1 MREAARLERDR
12 DARES
17 AGLFLAWGLHLAEE
31 AIATGAG
38 IARAFVDPSL
48 ASRRQGA
55 SILARLAAL
64 RIERLEVRP
73 ALLDTIAAGAG
84 DQGLLLLIRREAPA
98 LDALF
103 AAHPALAVGAHGVQD
118 PGNVGTL
125 ARSARAFGA
134 AALLAFEGT
143 ADPFGSRAVRA
154 GMGAH
159 FRLPIATVAWDKGL
173 DAARTAGMRVVAAD
187 LSGQPLAEADLAG
200 PLLLVVGSEGRGLPA
215 ALRDRADVRVRIPM
229 ATGAESLNVQT
240 AAAVL
245 LYETA
250 RRRGFAG
257 LDEPI

>member
-1 MREAARLERDR
+1 VREAARLERDR
-12 DARES
+12 DAREA

-31 AIATGAG
+31 AIATRAA
-38 IARAFVDPSL
+38 ITRAFVDPSL
-48 ASRRQGA
+48 AARPQGA

-64 RIERLEVRP
+64 RVERLEVRP
-73 ALLDTIAAGAG
+73 ALLDAIAAGAG
-84 DQGLLLLIRREAPA
+84 DQGLLLLIRRP
-98 LDALF
+98 LQDLGALF
-103 AAHPALAVGAHGVQD
+103 AARPALVVGAHGVQD

-159 FRLPIATVAWDKGL
+159 FRLPIALAGWGAGL
-173 DAARTAGMRVVAAD
+173 DAARAAGLRVVAAD
-187 LSGQPLAEADLAG
+187 LSGPPLADADLAG
-200 PLLLVVGSEGRGLPA
+200 PLLLVVGSEGSGLPA

-229 ATGAESLNVQT
+229 ASGAESLNVQT

-245 LYETA
+245 LYEHA

-257 LDEPI
+257 LDGKD